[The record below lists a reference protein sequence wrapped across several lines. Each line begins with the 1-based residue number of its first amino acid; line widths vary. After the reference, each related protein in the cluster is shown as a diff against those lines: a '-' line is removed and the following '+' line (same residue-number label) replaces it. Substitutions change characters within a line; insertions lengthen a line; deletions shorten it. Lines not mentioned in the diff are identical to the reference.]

1 MCWSNYITPSI
12 DTPSRSGLYANGLPG
27 VTLNLLDEL
36 TKDEQ
41 ADFEEFWDYIYNL
54 AKVNFI
60 NDVQSRL
67 SDKFHV
73 DLKLVSRETSKFNS
87 ENTNSGLAG
96 VTLEYSL
103 PKYAKLQI
111 LSIGVDA
118 FEAIASPE
126 FTYTIYEDDA
136 NGRVLHTATEAL
148 EEGRNTIDVYQDFEA
163 DKIFVAY
170 NASDYRLKSTEN
182 KYYANCSYF
191 DKLSCTFPCY
201 GSGYSASVS
210 QVNGGGLNVKFVVYC
225 SIEKFIC
232 ENINL
237 FKNAFWY
244 RIGLDLMRERLL
256 SDKFNRFTTLTEGRA
271 EQLMELYNTE
281 YLKHADNSVK
291 NLRIQEDD
299 ICFECRSTVSATSL
313 LP

>member
-54 AKVNFI
+54 AKINFI
-60 NDVQSRL
+60 NDIQSRL

-73 DLKLVSRETSKFNS
+73 DLKLVSRETSKFNN

-111 LSIGVDA
+111 LSIGVDSLI
-118 FEAIASPE
+118 EYASPE

-136 NGRVLHTATEAL
+136 NGRVLLTDTAAL
-148 EEGRNTIDVYQDFEA
+148 EDGRNTIDVYQDFEA
-163 DKIFVAY
+163 DKIFIAY
-170 NASDYRLKSTEN
+170 NADDYRLKSTEN

-201 GSGYSASVS
+201 TSGYSASVT
-210 QVNGGGLNVKFVVYC
+210 QVNGGGLNVKFVVHC

-244 RIGLDLMRERLL
+244 RIGVDLMRERLL
-256 SDKFNRFTTLTEGRA
+256 SDRFNRFTTLTTARA
-271 EQLMELYNTE
+271 EQLLELYDTE
-281 YLKHADNSVK
+281 YIKHADNSVK

-299 ICFECRSTVSATSL
+299 ICFECKSTVSATSL